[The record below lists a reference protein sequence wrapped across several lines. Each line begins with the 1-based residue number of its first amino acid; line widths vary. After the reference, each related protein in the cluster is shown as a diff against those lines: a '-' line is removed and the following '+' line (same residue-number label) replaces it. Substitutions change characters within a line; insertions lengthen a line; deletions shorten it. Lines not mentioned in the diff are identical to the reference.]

1 MCTHSIPNT
10 QYPIAMQWWIHLKL
24 QIQCFHQ
31 WARIDQ
37 WHRHCS
43 PLHPSDTIWCEK
55 SQDVFRSMWFYFSF
69 TIWLSISDGLGSPW
83 TFTIF
88 VKQWK
93 QLELKIAIYKSIV
106 VWHYP
111 FLVYHSVCGC
121 GCWRGSIFITSN
133 PTHRSVFIT
142 VEEEEI
148 KSDRTC
154 FDVEI
159 ILRKCLLGEVF
170 LIYGIIYI

>member
-1 MCTHSIPNT
+1 MHNVHTFNT
-10 QYPIAMQWWIHLKL
+10 QYPIAMQWWIHFKL

-43 PLHPSDTIWCEK
+43 PLHSSDTIWCEK

-93 QLELKIAIYKSIV
+93 RLELKIAIYKQI
-106 VWHYP
+106 HCCMA
-111 FLVYHSVCGC
+111 LSVSGLSQCL
-121 GCWRGSIFITSN
+121 WLWLL
-133 PTHRSVFIT
+133 
-142 VEEEEI
+142 E
-148 KSDRTC
+148 
-154 FDVEI
+154 
-159 ILRKCLLGEVF
+159 RK
-170 LIYGIIYI
+170 YIHNFEFNA